1 MQLPLVN
8 LSLPSDVVERLASL
22 VSDSLG
28 VRTARIVTDL
38 MLMYFPVFMDVS
50 KAITQVCGRIGAP
63 QWVRDV
69 ATNLRDIKQT

>member
-38 MLMYFPVFMDVS
+38 MLMYFPVFYRRLQGHYSGVWENRGATMGS
-50 KAITQVCGRIGAP
+50 GR
-63 QWVRDV
+63 RYESS
-69 ATNLRDIKQT
+69 